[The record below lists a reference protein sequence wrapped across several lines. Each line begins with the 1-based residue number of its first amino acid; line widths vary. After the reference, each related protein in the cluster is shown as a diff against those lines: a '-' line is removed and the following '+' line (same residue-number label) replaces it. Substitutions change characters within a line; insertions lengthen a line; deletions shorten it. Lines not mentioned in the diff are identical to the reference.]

1 MKKSIFIIVLIWF
14 ISGCGTTLAPMQEY
28 TLTTPTPPHNISK
41 IHKSITIAMPRFLR
55 NQNSRHIYY
64 SYNQTKPNS
73 YLNAQYSDMLSK
85 VLYRSVYEYI
95 DSAMVFDNVLDYS
108 SDLGS
113 DLRLKLLVY
122 DISHHI
128 QNNQSYAHMSI
139 KATLIDNQTAKVIK
153 SKRFTYHIKASTI
166 NASGYIQALNSA
178 NSKFMSDLLR
188 FVSHN

>member
-1 MKKSIFIIVLIWF
+1 
-14 ISGCGTTLAPMQEY
+14 
-28 TLTTPTPPHNISK
+28 
-41 IHKSITIAMPRFLR
+41 
-55 NQNSRHIYY
+55 
-64 SYNQTKPNS
+64 
-73 YLNAQYSDMLSK
+73 MLSK

-128 QNNQSYAHMSI
+128 QNNQSYAYMSI
-139 KATLIDNQTAKVIK
+139 KATLIDNQTAKIIK
-153 SKRFTYHIKASTI
+153 SKRFTYHIKAPTI

-178 NSKFMSDLLR
+178 NGRFMSDLLR
-188 FVSHN
+188 FISR